1 MQTVLRLL
9 VLRLEDPLPPLCALK
24 SFFPQT
30 TVLGKSK
37 KKNEK
42 KIKAGGLEFNGAA
55 HAFPGAATLTA

>member
-1 MQTVLRLL
+1 MQTVLHLV

-37 KKNEK
+37 KNEM